1 MRFTVAQKVSACNVA
16 VTKNL
21 DRKVR
26 EAAAK
31 SVEEMP
37 AQAANSSLLYFA
49 LKAQN
54 E

>member
-1 MRFTVAQKVSACNVA
+1 MRFTVAQKVSGCNVA

-21 DRKVR
+21 DRKVHK
-26 EAAAK
+26 AVAK
-31 SVEEMP
+31 SSEEMS
-37 AQAANSSLLYFA
+37 AQVANSSLLYFA